1 MNRKELPNAVIG
13 LLKDISEQ
21 VKKFNLSA
29 DYPLVARPATDDYL
43 LLIYPKGHEELF
55 FRIDSFNNEDIYT
68 VKEQIVYS
76 IQINSRSFHLINGQE
91 KKNITYNLGGVGLVS
106 NFQSYLGTLKQIY
119 PTIKASENE
128 IVDFSDL
135 FEIDSPVSEPLV
147 NEPNV
152 YLLSEQQELPY
163 TLKQLSVSNFQGI
176 VQTKLEA
183 IPVDAQWIFLVG
195 ENGFGKTTVLQS
207 IFLGLNGRLDGNT
220 NLVEEANCVI
230 QVEYKSQEESFIN
243 DIINNQH
250 PLQHLVAYGPI
261 RLNLSGTQNDEEGK
275 SSISYNLF
283 NSDGWLL
290 NIEYELVKWKLKNDP
305 RFELVKKAFCTLIPQ
320 LADINY
326 NEISDKIEYIEKE
339 IDASGDA
346 IYQPLPFKKL
356 ASGFK
361 AIIALAG
368 DIILRLSRKQ
378 PDIKEPNDLK
388 GIVLIDELDLHL
400 HPKLQREIVG
410 KFSTIFPKIQ
420 FIVTTHSPIPL
431 LGAYANSIIIKVTR
445 TKKSGIELER
455 VNIDLKNLTPNL
467 LLTSGVF
474 DLEDFV
480 SVQHE
485 NLEEVRTEDSYEEL
499 EENLKVE
506 EYLKEFEK
514 RNQQFPDELFLP
526 KSNPK

>member
-1 MNRKELPNAVIG
+1 MNRKELPNGVID
-13 LLKDISEQ
+13 LLKDISKQ
-21 VKKFNLSA
+21 VREYNLTA
-29 DYPLVARPATDDYL
+29 EYPLVAKPATDDYL

-55 FRIDSFNNEDIYT
+55 FRIDSIARYEPYDFE
-68 VKEQIVYS
+68 
-76 IQINSRSFHLINGQE
+76 NSTLLRILLN
-91 KKNITYNLGGVGLVS
+91 KKSSKITHGLKDNYRNLVS
-106 NFQSYLGTLKQIY
+106 LKDILDMFKLYLSSLQTLTPSITATETSSIDY
-119 PTIKASENE
+119 
-128 IVDFSDL
+128 SDL

-152 YLLSEQQELPY
+152 YLLPEQKELPY

-176 VQTKLEA
+176 LQTKLEA

-243 DIINNQH
+243 DIINNHH

-290 NIEYELVKWKLKNDP
+290 NIEYELVKWKLKKDP

-320 LADINY
+320 LDDIRY
-326 NEISDKIEYIEKE
+326 NPDTDKIEYIEKE

-378 PDIKEPNDLK
+378 PDIKNPHDLK

-410 KFSTIFPKIQ
+410 KFSTIFPQIQ

-445 TKKSGIELER
+445 TKKNGIELER

-485 NLEEVRTEDSYEEL
+485 NLGDVRTEDSYEEL

-506 EYLKEFEK
+506 EYLKEFEES
-514 RNQQFPDELFLP
+514 NQQFPDELFLP